1 MSDFGTG
8 DVVKNSRTGVTVQV
22 ACVHGDEFHPTGFPD
37 RLLQVGGW
45 VLERKASDSERRV
58 LLEALAGSASQ
69 AHRPH
74 CARQTLASEP
84 AIDEYGYCGD

>member
-8 DVVKNSRTGVTVQV
+8 DIVKNTRTGAQVQV

-37 RLLQVGGW
+37 QLLQVGGW
-45 VLERKASDSERRV
+45 VLERKASDSERRS
-58 LLEALAGSASQ
+58 LLTALSESSSQ

-74 CARQTLASEP
+74 CARETLAKEP
-84 AIDEYGYCGD
+84 TYDECGYYGE